1 MDDDIF
7 DDEDDEDDEAFLA
20 MWDAVDRQAA
30 EILRSAIPGV
40 VTALPPQPGLGRAAA
55 RLREALVK
63 PGWPYRYFDAACQ
76 WDGRPPR
83 DDRELI
89 VDAVASTMSP
99 KGEVDDWPIEQL
111 STVMSLQH
119 ADWLGAVLG
128 VVRAGAGSDAG
139 PARLLRHVK
148 NCPEIEDATEA
159 DDGDDIVLDAFES
172 LMPLWEAVDVIDQDR
187 RLTTLGR
194 WVLPTALLQTWNSS
208 E

>member
-7 DDEDDEDDEAFLA
+7 DDEDDEAFVA

-30 EILRSAIPGV
+30 EMLRSAIPGV
-40 VTALPPQPGLGRAAA
+40 VTASPPQPALGRAAG

-63 PGWPYRYFDAACQ
+63 PRWPYEYFDAACE

-89 VDAVASTMSP
+89 VDAVAATISP
-99 KGEVDDWPIEQL
+99 EGEVDWPIEEL
-111 STVMSLQH
+111 ASVMSLQH

-128 VVRAGAGSDAG
+128 AVRAGAGGDAG

-148 NCPEIEDATEA
+148 NCPEIEDLTED
-159 DDGDDIVLDAFES
+159 DDGDVVVLHAFET
-172 LMPLWEAVDVIDQDR
+172 LIPLWEAVDVIDQDR
-187 RLTTLGR
+187 RLTSLGR
-194 WVLPTALLQTWNSS
+194 WVLPTALLQIWNSS
-208 E
+208 A